1 MVRKVLL
8 APPAQLVLLELMV
21 RKAQQE
27 PMEPTEQ
34 MVLLALL
41 AIKVYKV

>member
-1 MVRKVLL
+1 
-8 APPAQLVLLELMV
+8 MV

-34 MVLLALL
+34 MVLLALR
-41 AIKVYKV
+41 AIKGYKV

>member
-1 MVRKVLL
+1 
-8 APPAQLVLLELMV
+8 MV

-34 MVLLALL
+34 MVLLERMVHKALQVL
-41 AIKVYKV
+41 LVLLDQLD

>member
-8 APPAQLVLLELMV
+8 APPALLELMV

-34 MVLLALL
+34 MVLLAPRV
-41 AIKVYKV
+41 IKGYKD